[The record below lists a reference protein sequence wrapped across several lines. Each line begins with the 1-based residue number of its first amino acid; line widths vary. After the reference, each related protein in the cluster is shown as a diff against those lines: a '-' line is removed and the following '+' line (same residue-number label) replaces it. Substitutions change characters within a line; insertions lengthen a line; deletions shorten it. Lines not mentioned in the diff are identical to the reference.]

1 MHWQA
6 PPTAPKIPQTQGQL
20 IDTSSIFMPQIA
32 WLNAEQPPD
41 FPPTSTALS
50 SPNGILAAG
59 GALRPD
65 WLLTAYCKGIFPWF
79 NEGEPILWW
88 SPSPRMVLMP
98 GTMQVSRS
106 LRKAFRRS
114 PVQLA
119 VNRNFAAVIKA
130 CQEPRAEQ
138 AGTWITDDIVEAY
151 CELHR
156 LGWAHSVEVY
166 QDDQLMG
173 GLYGLGIEKVFFGE
187 SMFSR
192 QPNASK
198 FAFLALSVW
207 AQAAKL
213 RLIDCQVHNEHLAS
227 LGAIEI
233 SRDSFERALPRQAI
247 PIILP
252 DSEWFNE
259 LLNQQLGS
267 QIARQ
272 DTP

>member
-6 PPTAPKIPQTQGQL
+6 PSTASKIPQTKGQL

-41 FPPTSTALS
+41 FPPTSAALT

-59 GALRPD
+59 GALRPE
-65 WLLTAYCKGIFPWF
+65 WLLTAYQSGIFPWF

-88 SPSPRMVLMP
+88 SPSPRMVLLP
-98 GTMQVSRS
+98 GTMQPSRS
-106 LRKAFRRS
+106 LRKAFRRA

-119 VNRNFAAVIKA
+119 VNDNFAAVIRA
-130 CQEPRAEQ
+130 CQAPRADQ
-138 AGTWITDDIVEAY
+138 AGTWISDDIVAAY
-151 CELHR
+151 CELHH
-156 LGWAHSVEVY
+156 LGWAHSFEVY
-166 QDDQLMG
+166 QQDELIG

-192 QPNASK
+192 RPNASK
-198 FAFLALSVW
+198 YAFLALSEW
-207 AQAAKL
+207 AKEADL
-213 RLIDCQVHNEHLAS
+213 RLIDCQVYNDHLAS

-233 SRDSFERALPRQAI
+233 ERGSFEQALPLQQT
-247 PIILP
+247 PLTMP
-252 DSEWFNE
+252 DSDQLNA
-259 LLNQQLGS
+259 LLIRQL
-267 QIARQ
+267 AHQ